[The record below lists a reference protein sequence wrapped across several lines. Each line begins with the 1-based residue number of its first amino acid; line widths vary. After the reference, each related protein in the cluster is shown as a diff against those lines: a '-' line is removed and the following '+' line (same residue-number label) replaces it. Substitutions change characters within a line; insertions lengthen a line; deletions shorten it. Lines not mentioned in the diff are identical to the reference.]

1 MAVRVHRLFFALHPD
16 AAALDAV
23 GRAVEKAKTAHDIR
37 GRWLAPEKL
46 HVTLQFL
53 GDFINAGEIVS
64 RASSAA
70 TSLRVAPFEFTLD
83 RIATLP
89 RRFHPPCVLRCAP
102 GSETPLQEL
111 VRELGAAL
119 RLAGLGE
126 HLETRPYVPH
136 LTIAYAQSA
145 LPEPIAIE
153 PIVWRACAVGLVDS
167 HGGQH
172 AQIGSWPLR
181 A

>member
-1 MAVRVHRLFFALHPD
+1 MARVHRLFFALHPD

-23 GRAVEKAKTAHDIR
+23 GRAIEKAKTAPDIR

-53 GDFINAGEIVS
+53 GDFVSADAIVS
-64 RASSAA
+64 RARGAA
-70 TSLRVAPFEFTLD
+70 ANLRVAPFEFTFD
-83 RIATLP
+83 RVATLP

-102 GSETPLQEL
+102 GSEAPLQEL
-111 VRELGAAL
+111 SRELGAAL
-119 RLAGLGE
+119 RAAGLGE
-126 HLETRPYVPH
+126 YVEARPYVPH

-153 PIVWRACAVGLVDS
+153 PIVCHARTICLIDS

-172 AQIGSWPLR
+172 VQIGDWPLR